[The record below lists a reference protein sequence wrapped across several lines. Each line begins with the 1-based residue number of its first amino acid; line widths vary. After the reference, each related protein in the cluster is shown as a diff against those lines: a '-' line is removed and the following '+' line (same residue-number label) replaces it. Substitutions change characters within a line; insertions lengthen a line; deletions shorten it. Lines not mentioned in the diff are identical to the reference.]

1 VSKKVLDALA
11 SLSNLQTLDLEN
23 NLLPKLSESMKKPS
37 EIIDYLLQHQK
48 SEKRPMNEVKVLVV
62 GDERVGKTS
71 VVRRLTKDE
80 FNENETSTK
89 GVAISSFDIDSEC
102 STQMNGVKLN
112 IWDFAGQQVTHTP
125 HQYFMTEQSLY
136 MLVLDAQV
144 EDSKNFHTI
153 RYWLDMIKSYA
164 GSEVPVVIVV
174 NKVDKNSG
182 YRFDINKYRQ
192 TYPNIVED
200 VLYLSSKNGES
211 FQNLKNIISN
221 EVSSLES
228 VKELFPVS
236 YHNVKNDLEELKEDY
251 IEDREYFKI
260 CERHEVVEEREQR
273 LLLKVLNAM
282 GTIVSYSDS
291 LNLDR
296 TYVINPEWVTNAVY
310 EIIRSEHLKNS
321 NGILKLDDL
330 SKILDPMVYKKEQY
344 SWIIAL
350 MERFE
355 VCFSFDKN
363 EVLIPAVFE
372 NLEPEIHFED
382 YEDGYRLRIIY
393 EFLPKSVI
401 SKFMVRTKDMI
412 KDNLYWRDGVILEYE
427 SVTAVVKVDELKNS
441 VDIYLLNNGTYS
453 RDFLNIIRR
462 EFKAISENK
471 LKYNERIPLYLPQHK
486 GQFVPYKQLVSI
498 ESKGV
503 LTNYFGQPDPEEYDI
518 RKLLH
523 GYEPQ
528 ENLAKINK
536 LIHYLKSNP
545 SEQNKMF
552 LKDILEIHEKKEEG
566 IMNRALDKMS
576 NFNTIMKY
584 AKNSHELGSI
594 VEKLF

>member
-1 VSKKVLDALA
+1 
-11 SLSNLQTLDLEN
+11 
-23 NLLPKLSESMKKPS
+23 
-37 EIIDYLLQHQK
+37 
-48 SEKRPMNEVKVLVV
+48 MNEVKVLVV

-71 VVRRLTKDE
+71 VIRRLTKDE
-80 FNENETSTK
+80 FNEDETSTK
-89 GVAISSFDIDSEC
+89 GVAISSFDINSEVVSVKSEKKTLWQRVFSFGSFGRESSKKELDIS

-136 MLVLDAQV
+136 LLVLDAQV
-144 EDSKNFHTI
+144 EDAKNFHTI

-164 GSEVPVVIVV
+164 GSDVPVVIVV

-192 TYPNIVED
+192 TYPNIVEE
-200 VLYLSSKNGES
+200 VLYLSSKSGES
-211 FQNLKNIISN
+211 FEKLKNVISN
-221 EVSSLES
+221 EVSSLKS

-236 YHNVKNDLEELKEDY
+236 YHSVKNDLEALQEEY

-260 CERHEVVEEREQR
+260 CERHGVKEERDQR
-273 LLLKVLNAM
+273 LLLTVLNAM
-282 GTIVSYSDS
+282 GTVVSYSDS

-296 TYVINPEWVTNAVY
+296 TYVINPEWITNAVY

-321 NGILKLDDL
+321 NGILKREDL
-330 SKILDPMVYKKEQY
+330 SIILDPKVYKKEQY

-372 NLEPEIHFED
+372 NLEPKIHFED
-382 YEDGYRLRIIY
+382 YEDGYRLRLVY

-412 KDNLYWRDGVILEYE
+412 KENLYWRDGVILEYE
-427 SVTAVVKVDELKNS
+427 GVSAVVKVDELKHS
-441 VDIYLLNNGTYS
+441 VDIYLLNNGTHS

-462 EFKAISENK
+462 EFKAIGENK
-471 LKYNERIPLYLPQHK
+471 LKYIERIPLYLPQHK
-486 GQFVPYKQLVSI
+486 GQFIPYKHLVNM

-503 LTNYFGQPDPEEYDI
+503 LTNYFGSPEPEEYEI

-545 SEQNKMF
+545 SEENNKF
-552 LKDILEIHEKKEEG
+552 LRDIIEIKEQKEEG
-566 IMNRALDKMS
+566 IMERALDGMGK
-576 NFNTIMKY
+576 FNTVMKY
-584 AKNSHELGSI
+584 AKNSHELGQI
-594 VEKLF
+594 IEKLFS